1 MKRLGPGWSDRGGS
15 SSSRAA
21 GREPLTQ
28 MPAPSATRQDPF
40 WLKAIDATGR
50 NAYPAL
56 IASGTTAALINAR
69 NYVNLLRIAQRVT
82 PVAEEMLELAV
93 PMLGGEE

>member
-1 MKRLGPGWSDRGGS
+1 MKDSGSRGS
-15 SSSRAA
+15 KSA

-28 MPAPSATRQDPF
+28 VPEPKTTRQDPF
-40 WLKAIDATGR
+40 WLQAIDAAGR

-56 IASGTTAALINAR
+56 IASGTTAALVNAR
-69 NYVNLLRIAQRVT
+69 NYVNLLNLAQRVA
-82 PVAEEMLELAV
+82 PVADEMLELAV